1 MKQKK
6 TKEPE
11 VKQEKIPSNKSLAG
25 KIVIQKSGEYFLK
38 VNNGH
43 IDVNL
48 KQGQV
53 IELWKK

>member
-6 TKEPE
+6 KKEQE
-11 VKQEKIPSNKSLAG
+11 VKQINSPSNKSLAG
-25 KIVIQKSGEYFLK
+25 KIVIDKSGEYTLK
-38 VNNGH
+38 VHNGH